1 MPTLHGGCQLK
12 AISSSEVSA
21 CITLYIRLYPRM
33 LTRPHFSVPLSYVHF
48 LLPTLPSTPNPTL
61 LLPGL
66 LYHQMILRVIEFVL
80 AVSQK
85 EDIIVFINVKKA
97 CPILAGSPDLVC
109 DCLGLE

>member
-1 MPTLHGGCQLK
+1 MF
-12 AISSSEVSA
+12 
-21 CITLYIRLYPRM
+21 
-33 LTRPHFSVPLSYVHF
+33 TRPHFSVPLSYVHF

-85 EDIIVFINVKKA
+85 QDVIVFINVRKA
-97 CPILAGSPDLVC
+97 RPIPAGSPDLVC

>member
-1 MPTLHGGCQLK
+1 
-12 AISSSEVSA
+12 
-21 CITLYIRLYPRM
+21 
-33 LTRPHFSVPLSYVHF
+33 
-48 LLPTLPSTPNPTL
+48 
-61 LLPGL
+61 
-66 LYHQMILRVIEFVL
+66 MILRVIEFVL